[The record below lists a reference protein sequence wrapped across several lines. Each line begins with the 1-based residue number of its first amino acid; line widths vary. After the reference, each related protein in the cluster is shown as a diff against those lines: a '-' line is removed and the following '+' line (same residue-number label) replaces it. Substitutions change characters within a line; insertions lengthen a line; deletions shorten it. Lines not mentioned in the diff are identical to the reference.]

1 MPGLSAITSY
11 QLPTPGELPASTAQ
25 WAPDPDRA
33 ILLVHDM
40 QRYFLA
46 PFPHSVWTCNGLVP
60 VTCLSLCHLSFES
73 QGAYAA
79 QI

>member
-1 MPGLSAITSY
+1 VLWLISANAMRASLLAVATATSLNGLVSS
-11 QLPTPGELPASTAQ
+11 S
-25 WAPDPDRA
+25 
-33 ILLVHDM
+33 
-40 QRYFLA
+40 FLA
-46 PFPHSVWTCNGLVP
+46 QLRKGSLWTCNGLVP

>member
-1 MPGLSAITSY
+1 MGLVTSAIGFGGFVG
-11 QLPTPGELPASTAQ
+11 QWGQPAASDYIGRRMAGIIGFV
-25 WAPDPDRA
+25 AGA
-33 ILLVHDM
+33 
-40 QRYFLA
+40 
-46 PFPHSVWTCNGLVP
+46 VWTCNGLVP

>member
-1 MPGLSAITSY
+1 MVFYNPAPTEQDSTEVSAISSIAAY
-11 QLPTPGELPASTAQ
+11 LFPSPSFVRMVRQPHGYDRPQLS
-25 WAPDPDRA
+25 
-33 ILLVHDM
+33 
-40 QRYFLA
+40 
-46 PFPHSVWTCNGLVP
+46 SWTCNGLVP